1 MASTGAVSARRRAQ
15 AICLRRELFH
25 AAIPSGVC
33 NIAYLAAAFNL
44 LSNCDFKASIFV
56 ALICVLVC
64 TFAPQLFLDPCSQ
77 AEPATL
83 DKVPLLTKMAPSVSD
98 VRPSATSTPVSKLAQ
113 TTPDDKTTEDP
124 RDDNLRRAIASHTF
138 GGAAN
143 LRDVFTNQ
151 EVRSA
156 AAARVGGRSG
166 HPMLFRHASPRRIA
180 HPARRHANCA
190 APDSV

>member
-1 MASTGAVSARRRAQ
+1 MQPFLRECATFVLIRPSVLRASAVSCPSHSLSAQ
-15 AICLRRELFH
+15 IACL
-25 AAIPSGVC
+25 AV
-33 NIAYLAAAFNL
+33 AFNL

-83 DKVPLLTKMAPSVSD
+83 DKIPLLTKMAPSVSD

-151 EVRSA
+151 GE
-156 AAARVGGRSG
+156 
-166 HPMLFRHASPRRIA
+166 
-180 HPARRHANCA
+180 
-190 APDSV
+190 